1 MRVVVGLVA
10 ALVFAGTPGGPVPAH
25 TAAVASPSPLPV
37 TPAPSP
43 SAAPTPQPA
52 ASTPSGADA
61 PVAVTLPNGMRVVIV
76 PDRLAP
82 VALTA
87 IAYGVGSRDDTT
99 PGIAHATEH
108 MLFRGTRALSGSQL
122 AAVAA
127 RMGAAYDAFT
137 NETNTIFYYKI
148 PAAYVPIAIA
158 IEADR
163 MRNATIADADWAT
176 ERGAIEQEVRAHEA
190 GPIAAPA
197 QKTRDAFLA
206 GTPYAHAPVGT
217 VPAFE
222 ALTGAQ
228 IRAFYQRW
236 YVPSNAT
243 LVISGDVDVAAVL
256 TRVRAAFG
264 AVDGPPTPP
273 HDPFVLPVLAAG
285 TVSADVDFPLGLALI
300 GYRFPGRNAPDY
312 AASQV
317 LALIMQSGRGSLAA
331 LATSGRVLG
340 SFPVENAFREFGTF
354 GVLVVPAHGDSAQHA
369 LALVQDAV
377 DGYRTSGVPSDLV
390 DAAKARIL
398 VGDASRGASISG
410 LGLAWLDAIDVGT
423 TPAAE
428 ADAVAAVTKA
438 DVDAAAQ
445 RYLVSTH
452 SVAMVLNPKPTKA
465 VASTPPAQEAEH
477 VGVAAPDEAPLPAWA
492 RAALSVPLRSSAIR
506 GDAPVFGQLP
516 NGLRYAIRRET
527 SAPMVIVEGVVR
539 TAPMLYEPRGKDGVQ
554 QIVDSLLGWGTQ
566 TMPYQEYQ
574 RQFDLLAADARL
586 GSTFLLAARSEDLER
601 GLALVADG
609 MLHPA
614 FDQVAFAVAKQ
625 DVAQSVAAS
634 EGLPQTQAAAVERA
648 AMYEP
653 KDPRLRVATS
663 VTIASLTLADVN
675 AYYHSAYRP
684 DVTTIAVVG
693 DVDPQRAVAA
703 LRAAFGPWRASGPR
717 PTFAFPRLPVAKAG
731 RSVTVASRTATQADV
746 TLRETIPLRFDDP
759 DYVPLELANT
769 ILSGEG
775 TGSLLMRELRTRRG
789 YVYSVG
795 SSLSV
800 DQTGSTFTL
809 SYASDPKN
817 ARAANAAALA
827 VLQNLRDHPLPVETL
842 QRAKALLL
850 AQRILPLDSF
860 GGVALDMLA
869 GASGGVDGGA
879 QWFWNALVRVTPAQL
894 QHAMRRIDPQ
904 RFVRLTIQPAG

>member
-1 MRVVVGLVA
+1 MRAIVGLLAALVFVGVSAAPTLGQPTASTAAGPDAPAELTLPSGMRVVV
-10 ALVFAGTPGGPVPAH
+10 
-25 TAAVASPSPLPV
+25 
-37 TPAPSP
+37 
-43 SAAPTPQPA
+43 
-52 ASTPSGADA
+52 
-61 PVAVTLPNGMRVVIV
+61 V

-87 IAYGVGSRDDTT
+87 IAYGVGSRDDEGT

-108 MLFRGTRALSGSQL
+108 MLFRGTRTLSGAQL

-137 NETNTIFYYKI
+137 NETNTTFYYKI
-148 PAAYVPIAIA
+148 PAAYVPVAIA

-190 GPIAAPA
+190 GAIAAPA
-197 QKTRDAFLA
+197 QSMRETLLA

-217 VPAFE
+217 VPAFD
-222 ALTGAQ
+222 ALTAAQ

-243 LVISGDVDVAAVL
+243 LVVAGDVDVADVL
-256 TRVRAAFG
+256 ARVRAAFG
-264 AVDGPPTPP
+264 SLDAAPAPP
-273 HDPFVLPVLAAG
+273 HANFTVPALTAG
-285 TVSADVDFPLGLALI
+285 TLAADVDFPLGLAVA
-300 GYRFPGRNAPDY
+300 GYRFPGRNDADY
-312 AASQV
+312 AAAQV
-317 LALIMQSGRGSLAA
+317 LAVIMQSGRGPLAE
-331 LATSGRVLG
+331 LTTSGHVLG
-340 SFPVENAFREFGTF
+340 SFPVQNAFREFGTF
-354 GVLVVPAHGDSAQHA
+354 GILVAPAHDDTAQHA
-369 LALVQDAV
+369 LTLVQDALET
-377 DGYRTSGVPSDLV
+377 YRANGVPSDLV

-398 VGDASRGASISG
+398 AGDASRGASISG
-410 LGLAWLDAIDVGT
+410 LGLDWLDALDAGT
-423 TPAAE
+423 TPAAQ
-428 ADAVAAVTKA
+428 AAAIAAVTKA

-445 RYLVSTH
+445 RYFSPAH
-452 SVAMVLNPKPTKA
+452 SVTMVLRPKPSKA
-465 VASTPPAQEAEH
+465 RAATASAQQTEH
-477 VGVAAPDEAPLPAWA
+477 VGVTAPDDVALPSWA
-492 RAALSVPLRSSAIR
+492 RAGLAVPLVPANKRAEP
-506 GDAPVFGQLP
+506 AVFGQLP

-527 SAPMVIVEGVVR
+527 SAPVVVVEGVVR

-554 QIVDSLLGWGTQ
+554 QVVDALLGWGTQ

-586 GSTFLLAARSEDLER
+586 GSSFLFAARSEALER

-614 FDQVAFAVAKQ
+614 FDQGAFAVAKQ
-625 DVAQSVAAS
+625 DLAQSVAAS
-634 EGLPQTQAAAVERA
+634 EGLPQAQAAAAERA
-648 AMYEP
+648 AMYGP
-653 KDPRLRVATS
+653 NDPRLRVATS
-663 VTIASLTLADVN
+663 VTIASLTLADVT
-675 AYYHSAYRP
+675 AYYRAAYRP
-684 DVTTIAVVG
+684 DVTTVVVVG
-693 DVDPQRAVAA
+693 DVDPQRAVTA
-703 LRAAFGPWRASGPR
+703 LRAAFGPWRAFGAR
-717 PTFAFPRLPVAKAG
+717 PSFAFPRLPAAKIG
-731 RSVTVASRTATQADV
+731 RSVTVASRTATQSDV
-746 TLRETIPLRFDDP
+746 TLREAIPLRFDDP

-789 YVYSVG
+789 YVYSVD

-827 VLQNLRDHPLPVETL
+827 VLQGLRDHPLPVETL

-860 GGVALDMLA
+860 GGVAADMLA
-869 GASGGVDGGA
+869 GANGGIDGGA
-879 QWFWNALVRVTPAQL
+879 QWFWDALARVTPAQL